1 MSDESFSV
9 QLLTFLFVG
18 NRYVGGD
25 FYLRKK
31 KRRVA
36 AVTTTATASPFQASN
51 SWNLHTFLVHFL
63 GGTLRLD
70 GIR

>member
-9 QLLTFLFVG
+9 QILTFLFVG

-31 KRRVA
+31 KGGWPLLPPQLLPAHSRLL
-36 AVTTTATASPFQASN
+36 TA
-51 SWNLHTFLVHFL
+51 
-63 GGTLRLD
+63 GTYTRF
-70 GIR
+70 

>member
-31 KRRVA
+31 RRVA
-36 AVTTTATASPFQASN
+36 AVTTTAADSLFQASN
-51 SWNLHTFLVHFL
+51 SWNLHTFLVHFP
-63 GGTLRLD
+63 GGKMRLD